1 MSQKH
6 ALASS
11 LGLRLIQNPLDQ
23 LIRDHHISTPQD
35 IFHCFAGKANRLLI
49 ATFRLLTNS
58 GENTFTRTW
67 KFFEVPSCWSR

>member
-1 MSQKH
+1 MLQKH

-11 LGLRLIQNPLDQ
+11 LGFGLIPNPLDQ
-23 LIRDHHISTPQD
+23 LIRDHHIS
-35 IFHCFAGKANRLLI
+35 KANRLLI

-67 KFFEVPSCWSR
+67 KFFEVPSCWSRQKNPHI